1 MTTTVLNTK
10 ISEGEIKM
18 PDVGGLVKKT
28 EYDAKIL
35 DFEKKY
41 FTAPDYNKFMS
52 DILDRT
58 IKQIKLVNE
67 SSILDLVKNSN
78 LNTKLAILRIK
89 A

>member
-1 MTTTVLNTK
+1 MKLT
-10 ISEGEIKM
+10 
-18 PDVGGLVKKT
+18 
-28 EYDAKIL
+28 

-41 FTAPDYNKFMS
+41 FTAPDYNKFTS
-52 DILDRT
+52 DKLDAT